1 MVESSVTPEDR
12 SRAAVL
18 FKTGFTLLVGLSAGL
33 VSVHADASLEFTLA
47 AMLVGTIIG
56 AGMTWFVARELRR
69 VQPDGL
75 AERRNR
81 DR

>member
-1 MVESSVTPEDR
+1 MVGSSVSPEDR
-12 SRAAVL
+12 SRAAIFL
-18 FKTGFTLLVGLSAGL
+18 KAGFTLLVGISAGL
-33 VSVHADASLEFTLA
+33 VSLQVNASLEFILA
-47 AMLVGTIIG
+47 AMLAGTIIG
-56 AGMTWFVARELRR
+56 AAMTWFVAREIRR